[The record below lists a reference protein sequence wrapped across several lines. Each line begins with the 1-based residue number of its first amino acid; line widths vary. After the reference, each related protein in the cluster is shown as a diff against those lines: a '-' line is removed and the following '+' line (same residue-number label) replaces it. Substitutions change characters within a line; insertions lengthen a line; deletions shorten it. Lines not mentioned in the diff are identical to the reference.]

1 MVFSYYN
8 RKERMDQG
16 LPAHIPAQSMPPF
29 VGSQLSAVSST
40 QAMPAGQVM
49 LVVPPQDCFA
59 LLTETP
65 AAQRPGQL
73 IPSFSGSQLSVG
85 SSMHLIPPGQGIA
98 PGPPQGGWEILEDFG
113 VAALFCRPEE
123 FSLSCATAV
132 IPLARTRMNAAR
144 VIRQFPVFT
153 SIFIGFSS
161 ISRPGIQEPACRFTK
176 RGVAENAARH

>member
-1 MVFSYYN
+1 
-8 RKERMDQG
+8 MDQG

-73 IPSFSGSQLSVG
+73 IPSFAGSQLSVG
-85 SSMHLIPPGQGIA
+85 LSMHLIPPGQAIA
-98 PGPPQGGWEILEDFG
+98 PGPPQGGWEILDDF
-113 VAALFCRPEE
+113 AAAVFPCPE
-123 FSLSCATAV
+123 FPLPCATAV
-132 IPLARTRMNAAR
+132 IPLARTKMNAAR
-144 VIRQFPVFT
+144 VIRQFPFFT
-153 SIFIGFSS
+153 SIFIVFSS
-161 ISRPGIQEPACRFTK
+161 ISRPGIQEPACRFAK
-176 RGVAENAARH
+176 CGVAENAARH